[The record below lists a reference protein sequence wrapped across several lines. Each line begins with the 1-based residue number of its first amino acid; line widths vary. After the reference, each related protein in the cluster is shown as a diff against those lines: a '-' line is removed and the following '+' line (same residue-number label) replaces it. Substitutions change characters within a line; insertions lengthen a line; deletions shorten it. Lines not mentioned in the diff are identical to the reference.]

1 MIVRLSLLFWLLGS
15 AHGSILVEEPPEL
28 GVSNWITVTSGDR
41 PVGGETVSVV
51 HRPGIAGEQE
61 IAVGITD
68 ARGRVRWTPARS
80 GVTTIQAG
88 PRRDT
93 IHVTAVIPPPEAI
106 TLLGLIIM
114 AGLGSLL
121 YGLRLRR
128 G

>member
-1 MIVRLSLLFWLLGS
+1 MIVILTLLCWMVSS
-15 AHGSILVEEPPEL
+15 ASGAILVEEEPQL
-28 GVSNWITVTSGDR
+28 GVTTWVTVLSDEH
-41 PVGGETVSVV
+41 PVAGETVSVL

-68 ARGRVRWTPARS
+68 ARGRVRWTPARA
-80 GVTTIQAG
+80 GVTIIQAG
-88 PRRDT
+88 SRETVAQVRADF
-93 IHVTAVIPPPEAI
+93 PPPEAI

-121 YGLRLRR
+121 YGLKLER